1 MRLSPKEKADELVDS
16 MNIPYIDGEYY
27 NMSFYQQT
35 QCALIVVNEILKAR
49 EVSIGGLILDEDYW
63 QEVKEEIEK
72 L

>member
-1 MRLSPKEKADELVDS
+1 

>member
-1 MRLSPKEKADELVDS
+1 MRLSPKEKADELVYKFMAIHIS
-16 MNIPYIDGEYY
+16 WKQSKI
-27 NMSFYQQT
+27 
-35 QCALIVVNEILKAR
+35 CVLIAVDEILKAR